1 MPAANFETILFTLGD
16 ICPKL
21 TSLDTEIPALIQSFF
36 GVSMI
41 SRNNAHNAVTP
52 VESMVQKLRDV
63 MAMADGFLQHLLWSR
78 SPRSPEVNAKLL
90 ESGNSIALRLSKI
103 VLELIHDKQVL
114 LSSKAERFVA
124 QRYEHIAKDDSEGT
138 DGVSENLARSDI
150 SGSAVGAREICVIC
164 QEDIAFEGCSRSRCG
179 NGHHFSEY
187 TSRDR
192 ISVH

>member
-1 MPAANFETILFTLGD
+1 MPATNFETILFTLGD

-21 TSLDTEIPALIQSFF
+21 TSSDTEIPALIQSFF
-36 GVSMI
+36 GVSMV
-41 SRNNAHNAVTP
+41 SRNNAHNVVATI
-52 VESMVQKLRDV
+52 ESMGQKLRDGMTV
-63 MAMADGFLQHLLWSR
+63 VDGFLQHLLWSR

-90 ESGNSIALRLSKI
+90 QIGNSIAFHLSKI

-114 LSSKAERFVA
+114 ISSKAERFVA
-124 QRYEHIAKDDSEGT
+124 QRYEHIARGDAEGT
-138 DGVSENLARSDI
+138 DNVSENLARSDI
-150 SGSAVGAREICVIC
+150 SGSTVGARELCVIC